1 MLVGAA
7 DARENS
13 EVLLRYTSMAMTAMS
28 EKMAT
33 NAENVNRLFFM
44 EFLVLGSW
52 FLVLG
57 SWFLVLGS
65 GLWALG
71 SGLWAL
77 GSGLWA
83 WTYGLVR
90 MAAKAPSVW

>member
-52 FLVLG
+52 
-57 SWFLVLGS
+57 
-65 GLWALG
+65 
-71 SGLWAL
+71 LWAL